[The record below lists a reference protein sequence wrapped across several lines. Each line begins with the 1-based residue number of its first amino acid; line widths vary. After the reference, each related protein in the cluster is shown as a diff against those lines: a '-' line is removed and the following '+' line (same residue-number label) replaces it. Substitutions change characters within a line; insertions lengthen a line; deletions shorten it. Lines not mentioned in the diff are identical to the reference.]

1 MADHATILDTVDPVS
16 PPRNGGGLIGRHAEC
31 VALEQLLTRVR
42 AGESRVLVL
51 HGEPGVGK
59 TALLDYV
66 GERAAGCRVIRAS
79 GVESEMELAY
89 AAVHQLCAAMLDRL
103 DYLPVPQRDALS
115 TALGQTIG
123 PAPDRLLVGLA
134 VLNMFSSM
142 AE

>member
-1 MADHATILDTVDPVS
+1 M
-16 PPRNGGGLIGRHAEC
+16 
-31 VALEQLLTRVR
+31 
-42 AGESRVLVL
+42 
-51 HGEPGVGK
+51 
-59 TALLDYV
+59 LDYV

>member
-1 MADHATILDTVDPVS
+1 
-16 PPRNGGGLIGRHAEC
+16 
-31 VALEQLLTRVR
+31 
-42 AGESRVLVL
+42 
-51 HGEPGVGK
+51 
-59 TALLDYV
+59 
-66 GERAAGCRVIRAS
+66 
-79 GVESEMELAY
+79 MELAY

-142 AE
+142 AEVEPLVCLVDDLQWLDQASSQTLVFVARRLAA